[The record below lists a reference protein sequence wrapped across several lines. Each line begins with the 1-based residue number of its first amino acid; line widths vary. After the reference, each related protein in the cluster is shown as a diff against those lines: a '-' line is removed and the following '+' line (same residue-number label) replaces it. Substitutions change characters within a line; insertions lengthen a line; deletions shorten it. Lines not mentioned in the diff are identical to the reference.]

1 MKKTTWKAAF
11 TAALFGTCAITTSA
25 HSNLWMNSSNMVSHH
40 SSETS
45 TAASSKRGFARSKD
59 VHVQTYQDGDA
70 VVKKTIE
77 TTTEN
82 GVKTTKTTEEYTK
95 DGHTEVATQTT
106 TEKVKGRKCCGL
118 KKIKKLK
125 QWLNNLEHQA
135 HHQGARGGDCDE
147 KCKQLDAGQ
156 GDMTVHTNA
165 GPDEH
170 TNASPDE
177 HANAGPDKH
186 EHAVREQRAR
196 GESKKMVQKA
206 LRLDKLCD
214 AIAQMVDRAIDG
226 AAVVHQKIALNQ
238 DAAQKE

>member
-25 HSNLWMNSSNMVSHH
+25 HSKLWMNSSNMVSHQ

-45 TAASSKRGFARSKD
+45 ASASSKRGYGRSKE
-59 VHVQTYQDGDA
+59 VHIQTYQDGDA

-77 TTTEN
+77 TITEN
-82 GVKTTKTTEEYTK
+82 GVKNTKTTEEYTK
-95 DGHTEVATQTT
+95 DGNTEVKTHNKK
-106 TEKVKGRKCCGL
+106 EKVKGVKCCGL

-135 HHQGARGGDCDE
+135 NHQGEQGGDCDE
-147 KCKQLDAGQ
+147 KCKQLDADQ
-156 GDMTVHTNA
+156 GDTTVHTNASPDEHTNA

-170 TNASPDE
+170 
-177 HANAGPDKH
+177 
-186 EHAVREQRAR
+186 EHAVREHPVREQRAL

-214 AIAQMVDRAIDG
+214 AIAQLVDRAIDG
-226 AAVVHQKIALNQ
+226 AAMVHQKIALNQ
-238 DAAQKE
+238 DAAEKE